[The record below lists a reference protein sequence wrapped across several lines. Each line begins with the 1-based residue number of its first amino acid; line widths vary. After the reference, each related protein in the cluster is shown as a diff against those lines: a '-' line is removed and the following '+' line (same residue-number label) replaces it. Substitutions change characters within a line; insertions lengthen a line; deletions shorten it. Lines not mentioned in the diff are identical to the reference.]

1 MRRSSEPSRWRWQ
14 PQKAAAGEPGGWF
27 LGLNA
32 DRWSRRVLVKIIP
45 HDACSIYKFELTYGH
60 LALLVAGVVSLFAA
74 FFTEHVVQMRA
85 EEAKVREL
93 QRVTVAQQ
101 QQLVNFSNQTNHLWN
116 TLNQIQQD
124 NRLIQRLTASAPD
137 ASNAQTRQQSLQAAT
152 PLPPLSDALPLHGPW
167 WTQATAWLG
176 LGRGGVTFAAM
187 SDELT
192 MLDAGLERVYSDTL
206 KRKHEAGHV
215 AQLRL
220 EAKLAYQ
227 RMLEAIP
234 SIWPTDGSISS
245 GFGYRTYPDVGFH
258 TGVDIVNYYGAP
270 IVATAAG
277 TVVEAGWDYGY
288 GIKIVIDHGNGY
300 ETWYG
305 HNSEA
310 LVSAGQFV
318 HKGQLIARLGA
329 TGFVTGPHV
338 HYEVH
343 EDGRPLN
350 PIPFLSGSI
359 GPSAQMLAQIH

>member
-1 MRRSSEPSRWRWQ
+1 M
-14 PQKAAAGEPGGWF
+14 
-27 LGLNA
+27 GLNA
-32 DRWSRRVLVKIIP
+32 DRWSRRVLIKIIP
-45 HDACSIYKFELTYGH
+45 HDACSIYKFEITHGH
-60 LALLVAGVVSLFAA
+60 LALLAAGVVSLFAA

-85 EEAKVREL
+85 EEAKVQVL
-93 QRVTVAQQ
+93 QRVTAAQQ

-124 NRLIQRLTASAPD
+124 SRQIQRMTATAP
-137 ASNAQTRQQSLQAAT
+137 AT
-152 PLPPLSDALPLHGPW
+152 SPGVVTSSVMSTQPGIGIQPGDGLPPLSDALPLHGPW
-167 WTQATAWLG
+167 WTQATALLG
-176 LGRGGVTFAAM
+176 LGRGGVTFAGEASM
-187 SDELT
+187 LAV
-192 MLDAGLERVYSDTL
+192 LDAGFDRVYSDTL
-206 KRKHEAGHV
+206 KRKHEAGRV
-215 AQLRL
+215 AQMRL

-234 SIWPTDGSISS
+234 SIWPTDGSITS

-277 TVVEAGWDYGY
+277 TVTAASWESGY

-300 ETWYG
+300 ETWYA

-318 HKGQLIARLGA
+318 HKGQLIARLGS
-329 TGFVTGPHV
+329 TGFTTGPHV

-343 EDGRPLN
+343 EWGRPIS
-350 PIPFLSGSI
+350 PIPFLSGSV